1 MAVTNIKTVV
11 EATVAPQ
18 IIALE
23 LKYKSAI
30 DEARSIVEKQ
40 DKIIANNATIAGDTQ
55 LAVNKIS
62 EEVKKKYEG
71 YVNMLQIDNN
81 EALAVDFGK
90 GSALYLL
97 MKESDL
103 KFGNWK
109 RSVAF
114 LG

>member
-30 DEARSIVEKQ
+30 DEARRIVEKQ

-55 LAVNKIS
+55 LALNVMKQNLADMSARLNTI
-62 EEVKKKYEG
+62 EA
-71 YVNMLQIDNN
+71 NIATLRADIDKLI
-81 EALAVDFGK
+81 AT
-90 GSALYLL
+90 
-97 MKESDL
+97 
-103 KFGNWK
+103 
-109 RSVAF
+109 R
-114 LG
+114 

>member
-55 LAVNKIS
+55 LALNVMKQNLADMSARLNTI
-62 EEVKKKYEG
+62 EA
-71 YVNMLQIDNN
+71 NIATLRADIDKLI
-81 EALAVDFGK
+81 AT
-90 GSALYLL
+90 
-97 MKESDL
+97 
-103 KFGNWK
+103 
-109 RSVAF
+109 R
-114 LG
+114 

>member
-62 EEVKKKYEG
+62 EEVKKKLADMSSRLET
-71 YVNMLQIDNN
+71 I
-81 EALAVDFGK
+81 EANIATLRADVDK
-90 GSALYLL
+90 LIAA
-97 MKESDL
+97 
-103 KFGNWK
+103 N
-109 RSVAF
+109 
-114 LG
+114 

>member
-62 EEVKKKYEG
+62 EEVKKELAD
-71 YVNMLQIDNN
+71 MSSRLETI
-81 EALAVDFGK
+81 EANIATLRADVDK
-90 GSALYLL
+90 LIAT
-97 MKESDL
+97 
-103 KFGNWK
+103 
-109 RSVAF
+109 R
-114 LG
+114 

>member
-55 LAVNKIS
+55 LALNVMKQNLADMSARLNTI
-62 EEVKKKYEG
+62 
-71 YVNMLQIDNN
+71 
-81 EALAVDFGK
+81 EANIATLRADVDK
-90 GSALYLL
+90 LIAA
-97 MKESDL
+97 
-103 KFGNWK
+103 N
-109 RSVAF
+109 
-114 LG
+114 

>member
-55 LAVNKIS
+55 LALNVMKQNLADMS
-62 EEVKKKYEG
+62 ARL
-71 YVNMLQIDNN
+71 NMIEANIATLRADIDKLI
-81 EALAVDFGK
+81 AAD
-90 GSALYLL
+90 
-97 MKESDL
+97 
-103 KFGNWK
+103 
-109 RSVAF
+109 
-114 LG
+114 

>member
-55 LAVNKIS
+55 LALNVMKQNLADMSARLNTI
-62 EEVKKKYEG
+62 EA
-71 YVNMLQIDNN
+71 NIATLRADIDKLI
-81 EALAVDFGK
+81 AAD
-90 GSALYLL
+90 
-97 MKESDL
+97 
-103 KFGNWK
+103 
-109 RSVAF
+109 
-114 LG
+114 

>member
-55 LAVNKIS
+55 LAVNKVS
-62 EEVKKKYEG
+62 EEVKKELDKKKEESKASLTADEEFVG
-71 YVNMLQIDNN
+71 NETENEIVNTI
-81 EALAVDFGK
+81 
-90 GSALYLL
+90 
-97 MKESDL
+97 
-103 KFGNWK
+103 
-109 RSVAF
+109 R
-114 LG
+114 

>member
-30 DEARSIVEKQ
+30 DEARRIVEKQ

-62 EEVKKKYEG
+62 EEVKKELAD
-71 YVNMLQIDNN
+71 MSSRLEII
-81 EALAVDFGK
+81 EANIATLRADVDK
-90 GSALYLL
+90 LIAA
-97 MKESDL
+97 
-103 KFGNWK
+103 N
-109 RSVAF
+109 
-114 LG
+114 